1 MDGTADDKSYVECP
15 VCGARVAYSEKLYV
29 IPFYTLDCAAKS
41 FSVVAKGVCWE
52 CFRGHVMYGDS
63 YKPGSPRDVWT
74 DEDAKRMRDALWH
87 ISNSVTNGKSQ
98 DARCETTE
106 WLKGLLARFV
116 GPEGRVEDGPRL
128 GAQC

>member
-1 MDGTADDKSYVECP
+1 MDGTADDKPFVECP

-29 IPFYTLDCAAKS
+29 IPFYTLDDANKS

-52 CFRGHVMYGDS
+52 CFRGRVMHGDG
-63 YKPGSPRDVWT
+63 YRPGRPHMAWT
-74 DEDAKRMRDALWH
+74 DEDSKRMRDALWH

-98 DARCETTE
+98 DARRETTE
-106 WLKGLLARFV
+106 WLKGLLDRFV
-116 GPEGRVEDGPRL
+116 GPEGRVEDGPRI